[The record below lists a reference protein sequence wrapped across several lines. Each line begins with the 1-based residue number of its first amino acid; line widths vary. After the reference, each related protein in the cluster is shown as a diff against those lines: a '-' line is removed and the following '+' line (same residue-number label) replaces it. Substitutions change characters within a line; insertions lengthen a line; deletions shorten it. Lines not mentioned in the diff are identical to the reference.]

1 MSAPAPR
8 RSARL
13 AAKAAPAAPQPC
25 AASCCRSWQPAAAR
39 AAGGAGAAAPEPVW
53 VEVEKQRADARKAFE
68 EKVTAYYTAMTPEQR
83 SAERSKQDAAVTTAQ
98 RLQAEI
104 KALFWSKATKEKRR
118 TVANRII
125 AEIDELWYV
134 ANERIDAASAPLFIS
149 DAARYMDG
157 FIGTYSDGRE
167 YKWQYEGE
175 QDIDSSISYLLDAA
189 DSIKFFIKEYQPR
202 HPALTQN

>member
-13 AAKAAPAAPQPC
+13 AAKAAEPC
-25 AASCCRSWQPAAAR
+25 AASCCRSWQPAAAP
-39 AAGGAGAAAPEPVW
+39 AAGGAGAKAAHQPIW
-53 VEVEKQRADARKAFE
+53 VDLERQRADARKAFE
-68 EKVTAYYTAMTPEQR
+68 EKVTAHYTAMTPEQR
-83 SAERSKQDAAVTTAQ
+83 SAERKKQDAAVTTAH

-118 TVANRII
+118 TVANRIT
-125 AEIDELWYV
+125 AEIDELWRV
-134 ANERIDAASAPLFIS
+134 ANERIDCASAPLFLS

-175 QDIDSSISYLLDAA
+175 EDVDSSISYLLDAA
-189 DSIKFFIKEYQPR
+189 DSMKFFIKEYQPR
-202 HPALTQN
+202 HPALTKD